1 MRSTSP
7 RGRVYRR
14 CGCRDSQHKQL
25 GARCPELAADRH
37 HGTWT
42 YAVDSHSFPDHRRH
56 TVRRGGFPKKKAAK
70 KALHQY
76 LTSERLGYHDDPDQT
91 LAEYLTDWLAAKEM
105 QLKPT
110 TLARYRAYVLDD
122 LIPHLGFIPV
132 DDLNHHHIKAYAL
145 TQLGRGRGKVTV
157 YRILSTL
164 SSALGDARR
173 DHRLRRNAALPMVF
187 PRPRAADRTIWT
199 AGQAAQ
205 FLRYCHHADPLMA
218 DLCEVLIGTGMR
230 KGEALGLHWQDVHL
244 AARLLFIR
252 WTLSAVDNNH
262 LVLNAPKTRASKAW
276 VALSDRVAHAL
287 AHRAAPATFRSTRD
301 QDQPADGLVFTRN
314 GRRLHPQYVLNR
326 FHALCREAGVPKI
339 ALHDLRHLAVTLAM
353 DAGTEMAVVSKTV
366 RHSTFSTTVNLYH
379 HLRGKAARGAV
390 DGIARLL
397 DHADQDAYRGINH
410 PHRKGPRHPRLSI
423 RPTTPRTLTA
433 VA

>member
-1 MRSTSP
+1 
-7 RGRVYRR
+7 
-14 CGCRDSQHKQL
+14 
-25 GARCPELAADRH
+25 
-37 HGTWT
+37 
-42 YAVDSHSFPDHRRH
+42 
-56 TVRRGGFPKKKAAK
+56 
-70 KALHQY
+70 
-76 LTSERLGYHDDPDQT
+76 
-91 LAEYLTDWLAAKEM
+91 M

-122 LIPHLGFIPV
+122 LIPRLGFITL

-145 TQLGRGRGKVTV
+145 TQLGEGRGKVTV

-164 SSALGDARR
+164 SNALGDARR

-187 PRPRAADRTIWT
+187 PRPRAAHRTIWT

-205 FLRYCHHADPLMA
+205 FLRHCHHADPLMA

-230 KGEALGLHWQDVHL
+230 KSEALGLHWQDVHL
-244 AARLLFIR
+244 AARLLFVR

-287 AHRAAPATFRSTRD
+287 AHRAAPATFRSTQD

-326 FHALCREAGVPKI
+326 FHALCRAAGIPKI

-353 DAGTEMAVVSKTV
+353 DAGTEMAVVSETV

-397 DHADQDAYRGINH
+397 DHADQDAHHEMAVERASGTSAVSTESRTQLPYQSRPVSLSGSSDSGLESVCSGRTAPQRERVRGTQTRSLRRETN
-410 PHRKGPRHPRLSI
+410 PTSRVVRLLFLV
-423 RPTTPRTLTA
+423 TFEVNGLGTQ
-433 VA
+433 